1 MKSIWSDEEVKSL
14 FNTVEEKRGKGE
26 SLKNAFS
33 MHAQKFHRKGNSV
46 RNYYYYEVD
55 NLQKDDARR
64 TRLNIDLKK
73 HIKNRLVPF
82 SKEQE
87 EKFLSEV
94 KALTDKG
101 MSVRSAC
108 FKLSNG
114 DMTLM
119 TRLQNK
125 FQNLKKEKA
134 EKKDNIITF
143 KSRKTLTDAD
153 INSLFAG
160 LVKLVKK
167 NAYEEVNVKIK
178 EEKETSEYLL
188 KEAYLELNKK
198 EKEINKLKNE
208 LNMFKGRKKQDLL
221 KAKLKKGKSLMET
234 IT

>member
-46 RNYYYYEVD
+46 RNYYYHEVD

-198 EKEINKLKNE
+198 EKEITKLKNE
-208 LNMFKGRKKQDLL
+208 LNMFKGMKKQDLL

>member
-1 MKSIWSDEEVKSL
+1 MNSIWSDEEVKSL

-33 MHAQKFHRKGNSV
+33 AHAQKFHRKENSV
-46 RNYYYYEVD
+46 RNYYYHEVD
-55 NLQKDDARR
+55 NLEKDDARR

-134 EKKDNIITF
+134 EKQDNIITF
-143 KSRKTLTDAD
+143 KTRKTLTDAD

-198 EKEINKLKNE
+198 EKEINKLKDE
-208 LNMFKGRKKQDLL
+208 LKLLKGLKKQDLL
-221 KAKLKKGKSLMET
+221 KAKLRKGKNLMET

>member
-46 RNYYYYEVD
+46 RNYYYHEVD

-101 MSVRSAC
+101 MSVRSAS

-125 FQNLKKEKA
+125 IQNLKKEKA

-198 EKEINKLKNE
+198 EKEINKLKDE

>member
-1 MKSIWSDEEVKSL
+1 MNSIWSDEEVKSL
-14 FNTVEEKRGKGE
+14 FNTVEEKRSKGE

-46 RNYYYYEVD
+46 RNYYYHEVD

-125 FQNLKKEKA
+125 FQNLKKDKA

-143 KSRKTLTDAD
+143 KTRKTLTDAD

-208 LNMFKGRKKQDLL
+208 LKMFKGMKKQELL
-221 KAKLKKGKSLMET
+221 KEKLRKGKSLMET

>member
-1 MKSIWSDEEVKSL
+1 MNSIWSDEEVKSL

-46 RNYYYYEVD
+46 RNYYYHEVD
-55 NLQKDDARR
+55 NLGKDDARR

-134 EKKDNIITF
+134 EKQDNIITF
-143 KSRKTLTDAD
+143 KTRKTLTDAD

-198 EKEINKLKNE
+198 EKEINKLKDE
-208 LNMFKGRKKQDLL
+208 LKLFIGLKKQDLL
-221 KAKLKKGKSLMET
+221 KAKLRKSKNLMET

>member
-46 RNYYYYEVD
+46 RNYYYHEVD

-198 EKEINKLKNE
+198 EKEINKLKDE

>member
-46 RNYYYYEVD
+46 RNYYYHEVD

-125 FQNLKKEKA
+125 FQNLKKEKT
-134 EKKDNIITF
+134 ENKDNIITF
-143 KSRKTLTDAD
+143 KSRKMLTDAD

-198 EKEINKLKNE
+198 EKEINKLKDE
-208 LNMFKGRKKQDLL
+208 LNMFKGRKKQDIL

>member
-46 RNYYYYEVD
+46 RNYYYHEVD

-198 EKEINKLKNE
+198 EKEINKLKDE
-208 LNMFKGRKKQDLL
+208 LNMFKGRKKQDIL

>member
-46 RNYYYYEVD
+46 RNYYYHEVD

-221 KAKLKKGKSLMET
+221 KAKLKKGKGLMET

>member
-46 RNYYYYEVD
+46 RNYYYHEVD

-125 FQNLKKEKA
+125 FQNLKKEKV

-198 EKEINKLKNE
+198 EKEITKLKNE

>member
-46 RNYYYYEVD
+46 RNYYYHEVD

-198 EKEINKLKNE
+198 EKEINKLKDE
-208 LNMFKGRKKQDLL
+208 LNMFKGMKKQDLL

>member
-46 RNYYYYEVD
+46 RNYYYHEVD

-134 EKKDNIITF
+134 EKQDNIITF
-143 KSRKTLTDAD
+143 KTRKTLTDAD

-198 EKEINKLKNE
+198 EKEINKLKDE
-208 LNMFKGRKKQDLL
+208 LKLLKGLKKQDLL
-221 KAKLKKGKSLMET
+221 KVKLRKSKNLMET

>member
-73 HIKNRLVPF
+73 HIKNRLMPF

>member
-1 MKSIWSDEEVKSL
+1 MNSIWSDEEVKSL

-46 RNYYYYEVD
+46 RNYYYHEVD

>member
-46 RNYYYYEVD
+46 RNYYYHEVD

-208 LNMFKGRKKQDLL
+208 LNMFKGMKKQDLL
-221 KAKLKKGKSLMET
+221 KAKLKKGKGLMET

>member
-46 RNYYYYEVD
+46 RNYYYHEVD

-143 KSRKTLTDAD
+143 KSRKMLTDAD

-198 EKEINKLKNE
+198 EKEITKLKNE
-208 LNMFKGRKKQDLL
+208 LNMFKGLKKQDLL

>member
-198 EKEINKLKNE
+198 EKEINKLKDE
-208 LNMFKGRKKQDLL
+208 LNMFKGRKKQDIL

>member
-46 RNYYYYEVD
+46 RNYYYHEVD

-125 FQNLKKEKA
+125 FQNLKKEKV

>member
-46 RNYYYYEVD
+46 RNYYYHEVD

-198 EKEINKLKNE
+198 EKEITKLKNE

>member
-46 RNYYYYEVD
+46 RNYYYHEVD

-125 FQNLKKEKA
+125 FQNLKKEKV

-198 EKEINKLKNE
+198 EKEINKLKDE

>member
-46 RNYYYYEVD
+46 RNYYYHEVD

-64 TRLNIDLKK
+64 TRLNINLKK

>member
-14 FNTVEEKRGKGE
+14 FNTVEGKRGKGE

-46 RNYYYYEVD
+46 RNYYYHEVD

-198 EKEINKLKNE
+198 EKEINKLKDE

>member
-1 MKSIWSDEEVKSL
+1 MNSIWSDEEVKSL

-33 MHAQKFHRKGNSV
+33 AHAQKFHRKGNSV
-46 RNYYYYEVD
+46 RNYYYHEVD

-134 EKKDNIITF
+134 EKQDNIITF
-143 KSRKTLTDAD
+143 KTRKTLTDAD

-198 EKEINKLKNE
+198 EKEINKLKDE
-208 LNMFKGRKKQDLL
+208 LKLLKGLKKQDLL
-221 KAKLKKGKSLMET
+221 KAKLRKNKNLMET

>member
-46 RNYYYYEVD
+46 RNYYYHEVD

-208 LNMFKGRKKQDLL
+208 LNMFKCRKKQDLL

>member
-46 RNYYYYEVD
+46 RNYYYHEVD

-167 NAYEEVNVKIK
+167 NVYEEVNVKIK

-198 EKEINKLKNE
+198 EKEINKLKDE